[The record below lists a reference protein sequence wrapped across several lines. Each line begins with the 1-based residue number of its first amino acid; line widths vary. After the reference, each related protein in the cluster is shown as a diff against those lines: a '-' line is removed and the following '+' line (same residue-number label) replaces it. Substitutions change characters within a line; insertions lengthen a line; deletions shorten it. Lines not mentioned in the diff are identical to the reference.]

1 VIYFPILVIFYNNL
15 LLRNIYLIHLVVLFH
30 IQNSAD
36 EFLFPAYAG
45 FLFYKKDQTHHHNQ
59 EDKEHRDKRYGGVAG

>member
-1 VIYFPILVIFYNNL
+1 MCFFYNRKS
-15 LLRNIYLIHLVVLFH
+15 LRNIFLIHLVRHGH

-59 EDKEHRDKRYGGVAG
+59 EDKEHRDKRYEGVAG